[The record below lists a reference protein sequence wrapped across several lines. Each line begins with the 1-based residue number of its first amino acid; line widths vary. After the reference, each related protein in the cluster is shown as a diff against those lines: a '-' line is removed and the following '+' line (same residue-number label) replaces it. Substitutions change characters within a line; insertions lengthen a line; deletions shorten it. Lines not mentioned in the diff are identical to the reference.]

1 MHKSKAEGLQ
11 VRFWTAEVGRGRK
24 DGLGW
29 GRGEGEGAWS
39 EINRGRDVGV
49 ERKPK
54 LTNGVHLLTSRLCKL
69 KYPNR

>member
-29 GRGEGEGAWS
+29 GRGE
-39 EINRGRDVGV
+39 RGREHGQ
-49 ERKPK
+49 K
-54 LTNGVHLLTSRLCKL
+54 
-69 KYPNR
+69 

>member
-29 GRGEGEGAWS
+29 GRGEGGVVRNKQGA
-39 EINRGRDVGV
+39 GRW
-49 ERKPK
+49 
-54 LTNGVHLLTSRLCKL
+54 C
-69 KYPNR
+69 